1 MQGAV
6 SELTAFLFPILIEEE
21 GINWDPTGPALT

>member
-6 SELTAFLFPILIEEE
+6 SELMAFLLPILIEEE
-21 GINWDPTGPALT
+21 GINWDPTGSALT